1 MNIYKIL
8 DDIALEEGFSL
19 KPYYCPAGKL
29 TIGYGTNLD
38 DGITKIQA
46 KLLAQDELL
55 NIKLE
60 LEDKLTFF
68 NDLNEVRQS
77 VLLRMAYNMGVPK
90 LLKFKKTLKFIK
102 NKEFEKA
109 SIEMLDSKWHRD
121 FVKWDMQ
128 DGKRSKE
135 LRSEYLSKLMKKGEY

>member
-1 MNIYKIL
+1 MNIDKIL
-8 DDIALEEGFSL
+8 DDMALKEGFSS

-29 TIGYGTNLD
+29 TIGFGTNLD
-38 DGITKIQA
+38 DGITKQQA
-46 KLLAQDELL
+46 KLLAQNDIL

-60 LEDKLTFF
+60 LEDNLIFF
-68 NDLNEVRQS
+68 NDLDEVRQS
-77 VLLRMAYNMGVPK
+77 VLVRMAYNMGVPK
-90 LLKFKKTLKFIK
+90 LLKFKQTLKFIE

-135 LRSEYLSKLMKKGEY
+135 LRSEHLSKLMKKGEY